1 MPTSAE
7 QLIEHLKQDIAAL
20 EMRAKR
26 AEAMLPHLA
35 EKYHERWKATIA
47 LTWQQAKELN
57 ELLMEIRK
65 DHPGN

>member
-7 QLIEHLKQDIAAL
+7 QLIAHLKQDIAAL
-20 EMRAKR
+20 ETRAQR

-35 EKYHERWKATIA
+35 EKYHDRWKASIEAT
-47 LTWQQAKELN
+47 LKEAKEIG
-57 ELLMEIRK
+57 ELLVEIRR

>member
-7 QLIEHLKQDIAAL
+7 HLIEHLKHDIAAL
-20 EMRAKR
+20 EERAKR

-35 EKYHERWKATIA
+35 EKYHDRWKAIIDST
-47 LTWQQAKELN
+47 LQQAKELG
-57 ELLMEIRK
+57 ELLVEIRR

>member
-7 QLIEHLKQDIAAL
+7 QLIAHLKQDIAAL
-20 EMRAKR
+20 EARAHQ

-35 EKYHERWKATIA
+35 EKYHDRWKASIEAT
-47 LTWQQAKELN
+47 LKEAKEIG
-57 ELLMEIRK
+57 ELLVEIRK

>member
-1 MPTSAE
+1 MPTSVE

-20 EMRAKR
+20 EARAQR

-35 EKYHERWKATIA
+35 EKYQHRWKANIES
-47 LTWQQAKELN
+47 TWQQAKELS
-57 ELLMEIRK
+57 ELLVEIRQ